1 MKKNLFLIFSVF
13 VSILFFS
20 CSESS
25 SSSIS
30 FSLPNSVFKS
40 LNKSESENL
49 VYNLKINLSGDYAKE
64 YSFTFSNEKTPS
76 VYTIDNLP
84 VGAKVE
90 INAKLLLDDVVYYA
104 SKESASVT
112 LESGK
117 NSANLKLVR
126 LYSDVS
132 IDLADFEIQM
142 TYSKDKN
149 IITYDKNTESISIS
163 LVDTDVSF
171 GLVTDF
177 NGEAT
182 YKWLLNGTELE
193 STTDSCKVNF
203 TENASVLVDE
213 KNTISCIITS
223 GGVQKIAEL
232 SFEVKSSES

>member
-1 MKKNLFLIFSVF
+1 MKKNLFLIFSAF

-64 YSFTFSNEKTPS
+64 YSFTFSNKESPS

-142 TYSKDKN
+142 TYSKDGN
-149 IITYDKNTESISIS
+149 TITYDKNTESISIS
-163 LVDTDVSF
+163 LVDVSF

>member
-1 MKKNLFLIFSVF
+1 MKKNLFLIFSAF

-20 CSESS
+20 CSQSS

-142 TYSKDKN
+142 TYSKDGN
-149 IITYDKNTESISIS
+149 SITYDKNTESISIS

-223 GGVQKIAEL
+223 GGVQEIAEL

>member
-1 MKKNLFLIFSVF
+1 MKKNLFLIFSAF

-142 TYSKDKN
+142 TYSKAGN
-149 IITYDKNTESISIS
+149 TITYDKNTESISIS
-163 LVDTDVSF
+163 LVDVSF

-193 STTDSCKVNF
+193 STIDSCKVNF